1 MSAPLIPQKAP
12 YAVQETARKVAW
24 CQCGRSANQPY
35 CDGSHRD
42 TDIRPIVVEL
52 AEDRLVKWCGCK
64 HSKNKPY
71 CDGSHRSL

>member
-1 MSAPLIPQKAP
+1 MGEPLTPQKSP
-12 YAVQETARKVAW
+12 YVAQETARKVAW
-24 CQCGRSANQPY
+24 CQCGRSSNQPY